1 MKFKIEHEIRGRIR
15 LHIHQKKMSCRQAD
29 QLEYFLTNLAMV
41 TSAKVVERNQDAVIC
56 FTGDRNK
63 VLRAVQ
69 SFSYEKAEAP
79 ESYLQNSGREMNSE
93 YWEKMVNHVVIHYSK
108 KLFLPVPVRNVLTG
122 LKSIKY
128 IWKRQDRSP
137 GSGCYGYRCI
147 HIQK

>member
-1 MKFKIEHEIRGRIR
+1 
-15 LHIHQKKMSCRQAD
+15 
-29 QLEYFLTNLAMV
+29 MV

-128 IWKRQDRSP
+128 IWKGVRTLAKGKIEVPVLDATAIGVSIFRSDF
-137 GSGCYGYRCI
+137 
-147 HIQK
+147 